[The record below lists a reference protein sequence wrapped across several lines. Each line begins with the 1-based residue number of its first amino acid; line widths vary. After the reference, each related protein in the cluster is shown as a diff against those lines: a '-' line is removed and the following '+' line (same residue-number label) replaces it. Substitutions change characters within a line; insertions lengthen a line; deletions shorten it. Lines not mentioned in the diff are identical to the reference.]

1 MNSVAEESNRPAPRL
16 QRYATD
22 HFLQVNALIVAVL
35 FILGAA
41 DLVTM
46 DSAIGRAAHAVH
58 ELFGVMWWGILIAIF
73 VIGILDKLPQEL
85 IIAMLGQ
92 PGTRTGIYRAAVAGV
107 LLDLCSHG
115 ILMVGAK
122 LYERGASAGQ
132 LVAFLIA
139 SPWNSISLTFILF
152 ALIGIGWT
160 LAFIVLSLVIAVVSG
175 LIFEAL
181 VASGKLPPNERS
193 VDLPDH
199 YPIMEEGKRALAG
212 IDWRP
217 AGILDFCID
226 GVRGARI
233 VLRWLL
239 FGLVVAAA
247 VRAFVDPE
255 NFATWFGPTLL
266 GLGATL
272 IATSIFEVC
281 SEGSVPIA
289 AELMNRALAPGNSF
303 TFLLAGVATDYTEV
317 MIVKETTASWKI
329 ALFIPLVTVPQVLL
343 IGVTLN
349 TFWGGG

>member
-1 MNSVAEESNRPAPRL
+1 MNSLADESTRPESRL
-16 QRYATD
+16 QRYASD
-22 HFLQVNALIVAVL
+22 HFLQVNALLVIIL
-35 FILGAA
+35 YLLGAFG
-41 DLVTM
+41 LVGM
-46 DSAIGRAAHAVH
+46 DSAVGRAAHTVH
-58 ELFGVMWWGILIAIF
+58 ELGGVMWWGILIAIF

-85 IIAMLGQ
+85 IIALLGQ
-92 PGTRTGIYRAAVAGV
+92 PGTRNGIYRAAVAGV

-132 LVAFLIA
+132 LMAFLIA

-152 ALIGIGWT
+152 ALIGVGWT
-160 LAFIVLSLVIAVVSG
+160 LAFIGLSLVIAILSG
-175 LIFEAL
+175 LIFDYL
-181 VASGKLPPNERS
+181 VARNTLPANAAS
-193 VDLPDH
+193 IDLPEN
-199 YPIMEEGKRALAG
+199 YPIMAEAKQALQS
-212 IDWRP
+212 INWRP

-226 GVRGARI
+226 GLRGARI

-247 VRAFVDPE
+247 VRAFVSAED
-255 NFATWFGPTLL
+255 FALWFGPTLL

-272 IATSIFEVC
+272 LATSIFEVC

-289 AELMNRALAPGNSF
+289 AELMNGAKAPGNSF

-329 ALFIPLVTVPQVLL
+329 ALFIPLITVPQVVL
-343 IGVTLN
+343 IGAALN
-349 TFWGGG
+349 AFWGG

>member
-1 MNSVAEESNRPAPRL
+1 VNTVVDEEDRPASRL

-22 HFLQVNALIVAVL
+22 YFLQINALIVAVL
-35 FILGAA
+35 FLLGAL

-46 DSAIGRAAHAVH
+46 DTTIGRAAHAVH
-58 ELFGVMWWGILIAIF
+58 ELFGVMWWGILIAVF

-85 IIAMLGQ
+85 IIALLGQ
-92 PGTRTGIYRAAVAGV
+92 PGSRNGVYRAAVAGV

-122 LYERGASAGQ
+122 LYDRGASIGQ

-160 LAFIVLSLVIAVVSG
+160 LAFIALSLVIAVVSG
-175 LIFEAL
+175 LAFEAL
-181 VASGKLPPNERS
+181 VARGTLPANRAS
-193 VDLPDH
+193 VDLPED
-199 YPIMEEGKRALAG
+199 YPIIQEGKKALTA

-247 VRAFVDPE
+247 VRAFVDPGD
-255 NFATWFGPTLL
+255 FATWFGPTLF

-289 AELMNRALAPGNSF
+289 SELMNRALAPGNSF
-303 TFLLAGVATDYTEV
+303 AFLLAGVATDYTEV
-317 MIVKETTASWKI
+317 MVVKETTASWKI
-329 ALFIPLVTVPQVLL
+329 SLFIPLITVPQVLL
-343 IGVTLN
+343 IGAALN
-349 TFWGGG
+349 AVWGG